1 MKLWLQFL
9 ALPGALL
16 AGATQ
21 ALAVEEAP
29 FTVVERSNAFEIRDY
44 QAQILAET
52 VVEGA
57 FDQAGDRA
65 FNRLFRY
72 ISGDNESRKKVAM
85 TAPVAQEPRAEK
97 IAMTAPVSQVASG
110 GHWAIGFVMPASYTL
125 ESLPAPKD
133 PKVTLRQVPA
143 RRLAAV
149 RYSGFWDE
157 AGYRKHRV
165 ALEKWLESK
174 GVKQIGEPVWA
185 RYDPPFKPWFMRR
198 NEVLIPVE
206 MPKRK

>member
-1 MKLWLQFL
+1 
-9 ALPGALL
+9 
-16 AGATQ
+16 
-21 ALAVEEAP
+21 
-29 FTVVERSNAFEIRDY
+29 
-44 QAQILAET
+44 
-52 VVEGA
+52 
-57 FDQAGDRA
+57 
-65 FNRLFRY
+65 
-72 ISGDNESRKKVAM
+72 M

-110 GHWAIGFVMPASYTL
+110 GQWAVGFVMPASYTL